1 MNKRQEL
8 LSSGAVDPKAA
19 RAAEQRAAEKKS
31 NLLYGTIAVVF
42 VVVAIALVVYNSG
55 VIQRRQT
62 AVTID
67 GESYTV
73 PETSYYYWQSYQN
86 FLNSEMGS
94 LYAALGA
101 LNPNV
106 SLKSQSYTEDQT
118 WDDYFKEQA
127 VDTMRFVHAAVAAA
141 NQAGLTLDEEDQA
154 SLDASISSMKASAAQ
169 NGYSSKQYHDLL
181 HLRVLRQGH
190 APGHQVRQP
199 VRG

>member
-1 MNKRQEL
+1 M
-8 LSSGAVDPKAA
+8 
-19 RAAEQRAAEKKS
+19 
-31 NLLYGTIAVVF
+31 
-42 VVVAIALVVYNSG
+42 VVAIALVVYNSG

-94 LYAALGA
+94 FYAALGA

-118 WDDYFKEQA
+118 
-127 VDTMRFVHAAVAAA
+127 AAPCARPSTPAPSPSPRSW
-141 NQAGLTLDEEDQA
+141 TRR
-154 SLDASISSMKASAAQ
+154 SRPPWTPPSA
-169 NGYSSKQYHDLL
+169 
-181 HLRVLRQGH
+181 
-190 APGHQVRQP
+190 P
-199 VRG
+199 

>member
-1 MNKRQEL
+1 MSASREKKKRQEL
-8 LSSGAVDPKAA
+8 LSSGVVDPKAA
-19 RAAEQRAAEKKS
+19 RAAEQRAAERKS
-31 NLLYGTIAVVF
+31 NILYGTIAVVF

-94 LYAALGA
+94 IYAALGM
-101 LNPNV
+101 LNTNV

-154 SLDASISSMKASAAQ
+154 SLDASISSMKASAADRK
-169 NGYSSKQYHDLL
+169 S
-181 HLRVLRQGH
+181 V
-190 APGHQVRQP
+190 V
-199 VRG
+199 

>member
-1 MNKRQEL
+1 M
-8 LSSGAVDPKAA
+8 
-19 RAAEQRAAEKKS
+19 
-31 NLLYGTIAVVF
+31 
-42 VVVAIALVVYNSG
+42 
-55 VIQRRQT
+55 
-62 AVTID
+62 
-67 GESYTV
+67 

-94 LYAALGA
+94 IYAALGM
-101 LNPNV
+101 LNTNV

-169 NGYSSKQYHDLL
+169 NGYSYKQYLNAAAVWRRWMTPEL
-181 HLRVLRQGH
+181 YTTRAMATTTKTTAMV
-190 APGHQVRQP
+190 P
-199 VRG
+199 